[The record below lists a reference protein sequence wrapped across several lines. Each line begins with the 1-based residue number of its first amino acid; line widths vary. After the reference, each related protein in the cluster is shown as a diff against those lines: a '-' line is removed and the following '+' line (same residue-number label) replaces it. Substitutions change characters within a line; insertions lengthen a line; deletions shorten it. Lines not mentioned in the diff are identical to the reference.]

1 LVYDHI
7 DKRLVARSER
17 VLLTVKKGG
26 IEEITLEQ
34 DCSFESYNILKEEF
48 VAIYPILDPRKMS
61 RDMEINDEE
70 WRSSN
75 GETMKHR
82 IIKRPFTY
90 DNQLYELNVGEG
102 IGSIEQLK
110 NTFQQFSFIIM
121 LFFVLVSLF
130 IDLGFVTILM
140 RPLNKIMERK
150 LKPVP
155 SPNNFDFTKVNTT
168 TREFNKL
175 DTRIN
180 EMMSMLKDAFQIEKE
195 FISNVSHELQTPISI
210 IQNRLENLMI
220 EHELNEEVMIKLS
233 DSQRTLNRMSKI
245 IKALLLISK
254 IENDQYLKNEK
265 IDLLQVLEEVLEE
278 IEERLM
284 EKDIKIIRQFYENI
298 EINPGNKALLY
309 TMFTN
314 VINNAIKYNKAGGN
328 IIITTKTTGNEFTI
342 EIKDTG
348 IGMKKEDIPT
358 IFDRFKRLH
367 NSTAEG
373 FGLGLPIVKTIAN
386 FHQMKV
392 RVDSEV
398 GVGTSFTFIS
408 ESNTD

>member
-1 LVYDHI
+1 
-7 DKRLVARSER
+7 
-17 VLLTVKKGG
+17 
-26 IEEITLEQ
+26 
-34 DCSFESYNILKEEF
+34 
-48 VAIYPILDPRKMS
+48 
-61 RDMEINDEE
+61 
-70 WRSSN
+70 
-75 GETMKHR
+75 
-82 IIKRPFTY
+82 
-90 DNQLYELNVGEG
+90 
-102 IGSIEQLK
+102 
-110 NTFQQFSFIIM
+110 
-121 LFFVLVSLF
+121 LFFVIVSLF
-130 IDLGFVTILM
+130 IDLGFVSILM

-155 SPNNFDFTKVNTT
+155 SPNNFDFTKINTT

-175 DTRIN
+175 DQRIN
-180 EMMSMLKDAFQIEKE
+180 EMMLMLKDAFQIEKE

-220 EHELNEEVMIKLS
+220 DQELNEEVMIKLS

-265 IDLLQVLEEVLEE
+265 IDLIQLLDEVLEE
-278 IEERLM
+278 IEERLI
-284 EKDIKIIRQFYENI
+284 EKDIKIIRQFYENF

-314 VINNAIKYNKAGGN
+314 VINNAIKYNKEGGN
-328 IIITTKTTGNEFTI
+328 IIITTKTIGNEFTI

-348 IGMKKEDIPT
+348 LGMKKEDLPT
-358 IFDRFKRLH
+358 IFDRFKRLN

-398 GVGTSFTFIS
+398 GVGTSFTFIT
-408 ESNTD
+408 EINID

>member
-1 LVYDHI
+1 VYDHI

-90 DNQLYELNVGEG
+90 DNQLYELNVGEV

-180 EMMSMLKDAFQIEKE
+180 EMMVMLKDAFQIEKE

-265 IDLLQVLEEVLEE
+265 IDLLQLLEEVLEE

-314 VINNAIKYNKAGGN
+314 VINNAIKYNKEGGN

-348 IGMKKEDIPT
+348 IGMKKEEIPT

-408 ESNTD
+408 ESNID

>member
-1 LVYDHI
+1 MKFLPNFIKRRKSPTIQTKFAIYNGLSKLIIVLAFNAILPVIVQKLVYDHI

-121 LFFVLVSLF
+121 LFFVMVSLF

-168 TREFNKL
+168 TQEFNKL

-180 EMMSMLKDAFQIEKE
+180 EMM
-195 FISNVSHELQTPISI
+195 
-210 IQNRLENLMI
+210 
-220 EHELNEEVMIKLS
+220 LS
-233 DSQRTLNRMSKI
+233 
-245 IKALLLISK
+245 
-254 IENDQYLKNEK
+254 
-265 IDLLQVLEEVLEE
+265 
-278 IEERLM
+278 
-284 EKDIKIIRQFYENI
+284 
-298 EINPGNKALLY
+298 
-309 TMFTN
+309 
-314 VINNAIKYNKAGGN
+314 
-328 IIITTKTTGNEFTI
+328 
-342 EIKDTG
+342 
-348 IGMKKEDIPT
+348 
-358 IFDRFKRLH
+358 
-367 NSTAEG
+367 
-373 FGLGLPIVKTIAN
+373 
-386 FHQMKV
+386 
-392 RVDSEV
+392 
-398 GVGTSFTFIS
+398 
-408 ESNTD
+408 